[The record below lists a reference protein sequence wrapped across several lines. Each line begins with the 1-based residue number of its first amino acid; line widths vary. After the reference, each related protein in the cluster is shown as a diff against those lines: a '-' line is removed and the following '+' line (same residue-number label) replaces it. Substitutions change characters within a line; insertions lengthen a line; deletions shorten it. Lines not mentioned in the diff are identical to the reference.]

1 MNEGLSCVPLTTF
14 SYVPKQ
20 DSGGR
25 VDARGDEEPDAGEVV
40 DALLASIA
48 ASWEASSPRW
58 DDEPVAPT
66 WALSVER

>member
-1 MNEGLSCVPLTTF
+1 MNEGLSSVPLTT
-14 SYVPKQ
+14 SSNVPIQ
-20 DSGGR
+20 ASGGL
-25 VDARGDEEPDAGEVV
+25 VDARSDEEPDAGEVV

-66 WALSVER
+66 WSLSL